1 MNVDEKHISPEVVEA
16 AARAAYEVI
25 PHGVSA
31 VGWLPWEEVGEHI
44 KEHYRAEARAAIAA
58 ALNAWP
64 GMSQLAENDS
74 ASIREMAA
82 LILPLPQQASDDQ

>member
-1 MNVDEKHISPEVVEA
+1 MADIHIPPA
-16 AARAAYEVI
+16 ALKAACRAYELYVYDC
-25 PHGVSA
+25 VSDDA
-31 VGWLPWEEVGEHI
+31 MRL
-44 KEHYRAEARAAIAA
+44 AIAA

-82 LILPLPQQASDDQ
+82 LILPLPAENSDGK

>member
-1 MNVDEKHISPEVVEA
+1 MLKPENVPDEVWSAFHEA
-16 AARAAYEVI
+16 VLRYGYK
-25 PHGVSA
+25 PQ
-31 VGWLPWEEVGEHI
+31 
-44 KEHYRAEARAAIAA
+44 AIAA

-82 LILPLPQQASDDQ
+82 LILPLPTEASDE

>member
-1 MNVDEKHISPEVVEA
+1 MNIKNIPVEVMDAAHKHIPLYSKHQVLIA
-16 AARAAYEVI
+16 
-25 PHGVSA
+25 
-31 VGWLPWEEVGEHI
+31 L
-44 KEHYRAEARAAIAA
+44 AA

-82 LILPLPQQASDDQ
+82 LILPLPQEARDD

>member
-1 MNVDEKHISPEVVEA
+1 MNIPA
-16 AARAAYEVI
+16 AALEAGARAIA
-25 PHGVSA
+25 
-31 VGWLPWEEVGEHI
+31 
-44 KEHYRAEARAAIAA
+44 ARNENLSMDALSAAIAA

-82 LILPLPQQASDDQ
+82 LILPLPQGASDE

>member
-1 MNVDEKHISPEVVEA
+1 MIDPAQIPGEVVEA
-16 AARAAYEVI
+16 ALWAYNYA
-25 PHGVSA
+25 SRDCYTA
-31 VGWLPWEEVGEHI
+31 EEQDI
-44 KEHYRAEARAAIAA
+44 ATAIAA

-82 LILPLPQQASDDQ
+82 LILPLPQEARDD